1 MYDLGNL
8 LKQLREEKN
17 VSMDKMIEDLKSLYS
32 ISIAKST
39 ISKWENNKADPS
51 MENAKVLC
59 NYFNISLDYLL
70 GLSNYKNKEE
80 ELAAYKNKMNEF
92 AKKHNKNFYENKLL
106 NSFNKLNE
114 DGKDEAIKRVDELTE
129 LSKYKKEE
137 DNKVVELP
145 KEDDE
150 FTKVLE
156 ARTKAKEQFKGKE
169 YLMPIA
175 SHDKKGDFTE
185 EDYKHDEDIMKNDD
199 LWK

>member
-70 GLSNYKNKEE
+70 GLSKYKNKEE
-80 ELAAYKNKMNEF
+80 ELTAHKNKMLQF
-92 AKKHNKNFYENKLL
+92 AKKHNKNFFENQLL
-106 NSFNKLNE
+106 DSFNKLNDE
-114 DGKDEAIKRVDELTE
+114 GKNEAIKRVEELTE
-129 LSKYKKEE
+129 LSKYKKED

-145 KEDDE
+145 K
-150 FTKVLE
+150 
-156 ARTKAKEQFKGKE
+156 KEKQIWEEEGKE
-169 YLMPIA
+169 HLMPIA
-175 SHDKKGDFTE
+175 SHDRNGEFTDE
-185 EDYKHDEDIMKNDD
+185 EYNHDDDLMDDEDF
-199 LWK
+199 WK

>member
-17 VSMDKMIEDLKSLYS
+17 ISMDKMIEDLKSLYS

-80 ELAAYKNKMNEF
+80 ELTEYKNKMKEF
-92 AKKHNKNFYENKLL
+92 ARKHNNSFYESKLL
-106 NSFNKLNE
+106 NNFNKLNDE
-114 DGKDEAIKRVDELTE
+114 GKNEAIKRV
-129 LSKYKKEE
+129 
-137 DNKVVELP
+137 
-145 KEDDE
+145 
-150 FTKVLE
+150 
-156 ARTKAKEQFKGKE
+156 
-169 YLMPIA
+169 
-175 SHDKKGDFTE
+175 
-185 EDYKHDEDIMKNDD
+185 
-199 LWK
+199 

>member
-17 VSMDKMIEDLKSLYS
+17 VSMDKMIEDLKNLYS

-51 MENAKVLC
+51 MENAKILC

-70 GLSNYKNKEE
+70 GLSKFKNKEE
-80 ELAAYKNKMNEF
+80 ELSDYKNRMNEF
-92 AKKHNKNFYENKLL
+92 AKNHNKNFYENKLL
-106 NSFNKLNE
+106 DNFNKLNDE
-114 DGKDEAIKRVDELTE
+114 GKKEAIIRVNELTE

-145 KEDDE
+145 K
-150 FTKVLE
+150 
-156 ARTKAKEQFKGKE
+156 KEKQIWEEEGKE
-169 YLMPIA
+169 HLMPIA
-175 SHDKKGDFTE
+175 CHNDNLTDE
-185 EDYKHDEDIMKNDD
+185 ENNRMNDIINNYMKN
-199 LWK
+199 KK

>member
-70 GLSNYKNKEE
+70 GLSKFKNKEE
-80 ELAAYKNKMNEF
+80 ELEAHKYQMIEF
-92 AKKHNKNFYENKLL
+92 ANKHNKNFKEKKLID
-106 NSFNKLNE
+106 NYNKLN
-114 DGKDEAIKRVDELTE
+114 DLGKDKLIEYSNDLIEAP
-129 LSKYKKEE
+129 KYLKED

-145 KEDDE
+145 KEQKREKLQDYFTTIAAHNDDLTE
-150 FTKVLE
+150 EEKIIAEQKVLE
-156 ARTKAKEQFKGKE
+156 ALR
-169 YLMPIA
+169 
-175 SHDKKGDFTE
+175 
-185 EDYKHDEDIMKNDD
+185 KNN
-199 LWK
+199 LI

>member
-70 GLSNYKNKEE
+70 GLSKYKNKEE
-80 ELAAYKNKMNEF
+80 ELTAYKNKMNEF
-92 AKKHNKNFYENKLL
+92 AKNHNKNFYENKLL
-106 NSFNKLNE
+106 NSFNKLNDE
-114 DGKDEAIKRVDELTE
+114 GKNEAIKRVDELTQ
-129 LSKYKKEE
+129 LNKYRKENNNVISHS
-137 DNKVVELP
+137 DNEICATLMVA
-145 KEDDE
+145 KETAPYVLAAHSDEIDDE
-150 FTKVLE
+150 TNKANLEKIKVLYN
-156 ARTKAKEQFKGKE
+156 K
-169 YLMPIA
+169 I
-175 SHDKKGDFTE
+175 KK
-185 EDYKHDEDIMKNDD
+185 
-199 LWK
+199 

>member
-17 VSMDKMIEDLKSLYS
+17 VSMDKMIEDLKNLYS

-70 GLSNYKNKEE
+70 GLSTYKNKKE

-92 AKKHNKNFYENKLL
+92 TENHNKNFYENKLL
-106 NSFNKLNE
+106 NSFNKLNDE
-114 DGKDEAIKRVDELTE
+114 GKNEAIKRVEELTE
-129 LSKYKKEE
+129 LSKYKKE
-137 DNKVVELP
+137 DSKVINLP
-145 KEDDE
+145 K
-150 FTKVLE
+150 
-156 ARTKAKEQFKGKE
+156 KEKQIWEEEGKE
-169 YLMPIA
+169 HLMPIA
-175 SHDKKGDFTE
+175 CHNDNLTE
-185 EDYKHDEDIMKNDD
+185 EENNRMNDIINNYIKNN
-199 LWK
+199 K